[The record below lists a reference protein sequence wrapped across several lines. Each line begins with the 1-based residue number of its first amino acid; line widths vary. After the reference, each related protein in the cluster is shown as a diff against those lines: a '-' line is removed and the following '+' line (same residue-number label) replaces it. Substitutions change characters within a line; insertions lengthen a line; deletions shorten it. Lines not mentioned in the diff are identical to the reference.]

1 MPVVI
6 NDFEVVAEPSP
17 DSEQEG
23 SKPAGEKPKPAE
35 APEDADWMLRFLSGR
50 HERLRA
56 H

>member
-6 NDFEVVAEPSP
+6 NDFEVVNDAPTETREASAKSS
-17 DSEQEG
+17 SEG
-23 SKPAGEKPKPAE
+23 KKPAE
-35 APEDADWMLRFLSGR
+35 APEDLELAARWLNER